1 MDLSIKRKLLLVT
14 VIAVFGFIAVGVM
27 MVSSSNTNLRWIL
40 AEEALLEIKST
51 MSTLRHHEKDFLS
64 HKDPRFGEK
73 FEQELALSKEKITSL
88 RQTLEENEGHE
99 DASKLQD
106 IAAYL
111 NSYSAEFHLLMTAQ
125 EDIGLDSNSGI
136 YGELRR
142 AVHDVETLLTDNA
155 TIKSSM
161 LMLRR
166 HEKDFM
172 LRRDTKY
179 IERFNSEI
187 NTFKSLIEQDFEPE
201 LAQRASQSISSYNAK
216 FAELTNS
223 EIIIGL
229 TPKDGIQG
237 AMHTVVE
244 SMETQFTAI
253 QESVKHRIELQ
264 LARAQTTL
272 FVGIAI
278 ACIVV
283 FIINSLI
290 ARSIYLPLNVFKNS
304 FIEIADTR
312 NIGIRLHRKSQ
323 DELGEMGSAFDR
335 MLDMLHHMM
344 EEIKQSSEQV
354 VQSANVLSSSSV
366 TLRDSSDAQH
376 QEIDQA
382 SAAVTEMTGT
392 TQEIARNASDAAT
405 TVTQT
410 LDEVIVGTNAG
421 NTAKAEIQ
429 TLTEE
434 VQEAVHAIK
443 ELEENSKNI
452 ETVLDTIQGI
462 AEQTNL
468 LALNAAI
475 EAARA
480 GEQGRGFAVV
490 ADEVRTLAQRTQ
502 ESTVTIRNTISTFQ
516 VGTAEVVEK
525 VTKSN
530 QRAES
535 GIELVSQSAAILG
548 NINDMM
554 LRVNDM
560 NTQIA
565 AAAEEQSHAAEEI
578 NRSVIRVN
586 DISYTL
592 AEQSQLASS
601 SSEQLLEQGQKL
613 NQVVNEFRY

>member
-1 MDLSIKRKLLLVT
+1 MNLTIKHKLLLVA
-14 VIAVFGFIAVGVM
+14 AVAVLGFIAVGLM
-27 MVSSSNTNLRWIL
+27 MVSSSQSNQQWIL
-40 AEEALLEIKST
+40 AEKTLIELKST
-51 MSTLRHHEKDFLS
+51 ALMLRRHEKDFLAR
-64 HKDPRFGEK
+64 KELRYGEK
-73 FEQELALSKEKITSL
+73 FDTDLALAEDQL
-88 RQTLEENEGHE
+88 RLIRKTLADSTDIN
-99 DASKLQD
+99 DNTLQD
-106 IAAYL
+106 MAGYL
-111 NSYSAEFHLLMTAQ
+111 NSYATKFRAIMKAQ
-125 EDIGLDSNSGI
+125 EDIGLDPKSGL
-136 YGELRR
+136 YGELRGS
-142 AVHDVETLLTDNA
+142 VHEVKALLTDSA

-172 LRRDTKY
+172 LRRDSKY
-179 IERFNSEI
+179 VDKFVTEI
-187 NTFKSLIEQDFEPE
+187 DLFKSLVNEQLEPA
-201 LAQRASQSISSYNAK
+201 LAQQVNDSISSYADSFNT
-216 FAELTNS
+216 LVDS
-223 EIIIGL
+223 EVNIGL
-229 TPKDGIQG
+229 SSSDGVKG
-237 AMHTVVE
+237 EMRAAVHN
-244 SMETQFTAI
+244 METLFT
-253 QESVKHRIELQ
+253 ELQ
-264 LARAQTTL
+264 KSVRHSIEEHLNQGQTML
-272 FVGIAI
+272 FIGITI
-278 ACIVV
+278 ACLVV
-283 FIINSLI
+283 VIINILI
-290 ARSIYLPLNVFKNS
+290 GRSIYQPLAAFKNS
-304 FIEIADTR
+304 FVEIADTR
-312 NIGIRLHRKSQ
+312 NIGIRLNRNNH

-335 MLDMLHHMM
+335 MLDMLHDMM

-376 QEIDQA
+376 QEIEQA

-392 TQEIARNASDAAT
+392 TQEIARNASEAAT

-410 LDEVIVGTNAG
+410 LDEVIVGTDAG
-421 NTAKAEIQ
+421 NTAKREIQ

-516 VGTAEVVEK
+516 VGTAEVVAK

-530 QRAES
+530 ERAES

-592 AEQSQLASS
+592 AEQSQLASTS
-601 SSEQLLEQGQKL
+601 SDQLLQQGQKL
-613 NQVVNEFRY
+613 NQVVNEFNY